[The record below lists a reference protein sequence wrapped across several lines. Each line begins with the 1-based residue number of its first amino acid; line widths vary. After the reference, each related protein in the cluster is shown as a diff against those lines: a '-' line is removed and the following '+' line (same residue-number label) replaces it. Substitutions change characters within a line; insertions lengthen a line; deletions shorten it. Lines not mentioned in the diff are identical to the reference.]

1 MLADNIVYLRKN
13 DPGLYEALKKREE
26 DPSEQ
31 SVILEDTKNNK
42 KTLKITKDDKLLYLH
57 SKYDPLKEAELIID
71 RLEENEEITEDTH
84 VIFYG
89 LGLGYHVDA
98 FLKRYPKNDFSIYE
112 SSMEVLN
119 HYLDQTSLN
128 HLPLKQLKNIQCECD
143 ESGLNA
149 FFKTL
154 ITGGSKKHVICDL
167 PPYQKV
173 FGEEYQLFLNQFR
186 DEIKRMRSSIQT
198 NYAYKKKWIL
208 NSVENFKE
216 VLRTPNII
224 MENNNIFKGKKAIIV
239 SAGPS
244 LDYEIENLKLI
255 KEQGLAYIFCVGSAI
270 NTLIHHNIYPDA
282 MCTYDPTELNNQL
295 VFKKISEIKI
305 DSIPMIF
312 GSSVGFEVLKNYKG
326 PKYHMI
332 TNQDMVALYFL
343 KTLNNEVLQT
353 VMDAPSIAVVTV
365 ELLHKLGFEQVILV
379 GQNLAYLNEK
389 SYADGIEYYE
399 NAEIDHID
407 LKKAEDVFGN
417 VVFTTDSYISMK
429 KIMETYIKIFDM
441 EVINTTKGG
450 IKIEGTQY
458 IEMDEVIK
466 ETLRTSIV
474 DGAAFKNILPTELYD
489 QAYMKTQLTKI
500 MKAYE
505 KFQGLLFLIKQ
516 QLIKMEELVI
526 NKNAKQA
533 SNMHKKLDVL
543 IAELEENDFSKVF
556 AFPMNRVEY
565 DLLAMSIQQIKKEK
579 NELKKISQLIP
590 KIGGFINLLYEDSHL
605 DQEIIEI
612 LTADIS
618 AWSMRMQGNE

>member
-1 MLADNIVYLRKN
+1 MLADNIVYLRRN
-13 DPGLYEALKKREE
+13 DPNLYEVLKRREE
-26 DPSEQ
+26 DPTEPL
-31 SVILEDTKNNK
+31 VILEETKNNQ
-42 KTLKITKDDKLLYLH
+42 KTLKITKEDKSLYLH
-57 SKYDPLKEAELIID
+57 SKYDPIKEAELIID
-71 RLEENEEITEDTH
+71 RLEEKEEISDDTH

-112 SSMEVLN
+112 PSIQVLN
-119 HYLDQTSLN
+119 HYLDQIPLN
-128 HLPLKQLKNIQCECD
+128 HLPLKQLMNIQCECE

-154 ITGGSKKHVICDL
+154 ITGGNKKHIICDL
-167 PPYQKV
+167 PPYQMV
-173 FGEEYQLFLNQFR
+173 FREEYQLFLNQFR
-186 DEIKRMRSSIQT
+186 DEIKRTRSSIHT

-224 MENNNIFKGKKAIIV
+224 MENNNIFKGKKAILV

-270 NTLIHHNIYPDA
+270 NTLLQHSIQPDA

-295 VFKKISEIKI
+295 VFKKINEMKLN
-305 DSIPMIF
+305 SIPLIF
-312 GSSVGFEVLKNYKG
+312 GSSVGFEVLHNYIG

-343 KTLNNEVLQT
+343 KTLNDEVLQT

-365 ELLHKLGFEQVILV
+365 ELLHKLGFEQIILV

-389 SYADGIEYYE
+389 NYAAGIEYH
-399 NAEIDHID
+399 NEIDNIESR
-407 LKKAEDVFGN
+407 KAEDVLGRI
-417 VVFTTDSYISMK
+417 VFTTDAYLSMK
-429 KIMETYIKIFDM
+429 KIMETYIKIFDLQ
-441 EVINTTKGG
+441 VINTTKGG

-466 ETLRTSIV
+466 ETLKTSIV

-489 QAYMKTQLTKI
+489 QTYMKTQLTKI
-500 MKAYE
+500 MTAYE
-505 KFQGLLFLIKQ
+505 NFQGLLFLIKQ

-526 NKNAKQA
+526 NKNVMQA
-533 SNMHKKLDVL
+533 SIMHKKLDVL

-579 NELKKISQLIP
+579 NELNKIRQLIP
-590 KIGGFINLLYEDSHL
+590 RIGGFINLLYEDSRL
-605 DQEIIEI
+605 DQEIMEI
-612 LTADIS
+612 LTKDIS
-618 AWSMRMQGNE
+618 AWSLEIQGKV